1 MITRMSSLLLLYY
14 LAQFWP
20 FESFKQIE
28 MIGPA
33 LPSNRHTTAAAART
47 AHSCSYSHP
56 GEYNCNVAS
65 EGVLVHFFCNIAK
78 SEDDY
83 AVIMKREISAFI

>member
-33 LPSNRHTTAAAART
+33 RPSNRHTTAAAART

-56 GEYNCNVAS
+56 GEYNCNVT
-65 EGVLVHFFCNIAK
+65 VLVHFFCNIAK

-83 AVIMKREISAFI
+83 AVIIKREISALI